1 MYVGLGKTIVVNHM
15 DILAILDFRE
25 MKDATKQDAWLEHPR
40 TRMIVDHHRVK
51 SLIVTPF
58 LTYAS
63 PLSPQNLIKKM
74 NETSRRKRL

>member
-25 MKDATKQDAWLEHPR
+25 MKDATKRDSWLKHPR
-40 TRMIVDHHRVK
+40 TRTIVDQHRVK

-63 PLSPQNLIKKM
+63 PLSPQNLLKKM

>member
-15 DILAILDFRE
+15 DILTILDIRE
-25 MKDATKQDAWLEHPR
+25 IKDATKRDSWLENPR
-40 TRMIVDHHRVK
+40 TQMIVDHHRVK
-51 SLIVTPF
+51 SLVVTPF

-63 PLSPQNLIKKM
+63 PLSPQNLLKKM

>member
-25 MKDATKQDAWLEHPR
+25 MKDATKRDSWLKHPR
-40 TRMIVDHHRVK
+40 TRTIVDHHRVK

-63 PLSPQNLIKKM
+63 PLSPQNLLKKM